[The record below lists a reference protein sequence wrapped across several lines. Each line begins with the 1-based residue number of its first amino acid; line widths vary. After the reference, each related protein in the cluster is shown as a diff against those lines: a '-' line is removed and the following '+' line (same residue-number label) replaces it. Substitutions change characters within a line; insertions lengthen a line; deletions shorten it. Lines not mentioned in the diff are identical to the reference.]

1 MNSDSQE
8 PRSVIFA
15 RNVRRLREDRGWS
28 QAELGRR
35 LGSGHTLRQARVAT
49 IEATGS
55 VTIDQ
60 ADAFADALGVPIE
73 VLLYAEPPAT
83 KAVQAQRLLQIFNA
97 VDAARNEVGRLTDE
111 ILAEIPGTLGGPGRG
126 AVVTADRIEYFDVEN
141 EEIEYFDVEN
151 GE

>member
-1 MNSDSQE
+1 M
-8 PRSVIFA
+8 IFA
-15 RNVRRLREDRGWS
+15 RNVRRLREERGWS

-35 LGSGHTLRQARVAT
+35 LGAGHALRQARVAT

-60 ADAFADALGVPIE
+60 ADAFADAFGVPVE

-83 KAVQAQRLLQIFNA
+83 KAIQVQRLMQIKKA
-97 VDAARNEVGRLTDE
+97 IEGADEKVWRLIGE
-111 ILAEIPGTLGGPGRG
+111 ITADLPGKLGPPGTII
-126 AVVTADRIEYFDVEN
+126 TADRIEV
-141 EEIEYFDVEN
+141 VPPAGT